1 LEHVEVNGLHG
12 DYAYPNPAAQL
23 AKQAAKKAVAKA
35 QEVSNAPNVVLKARR
50 ISVKNATLGFVNE
63 DLQPHYRVFLSDI
76 TVHMENFANQLTE
89 GTGTAR
95 VTGRFMGSGET
106 LVTVAFRPE
115 SNGPDFDFKARVE
128 NTDLRQ
134 MNNLLR
140 AHAKIDVAS
149 GMFSVFSE
157 LRVKNGR
164 VDGYVKP
171 LFRDLTVYDP
181 VQDEHKGLGQKIK
194 EKAADIAGRVLRNRP
209 REEVAT
215 VAPIAGPLVNPK
227 VSTWETLIGLVQN
240 AFLKAI
246 LPGFLQERDRA
257 ARP

>member
-1 LEHVEVNGLHG
+1 
-12 DYAYPNPAAQL
+12 
-23 AKQAAKKAVAKA
+23 
-35 QEVSNAPNVVLKARR
+35 
-50 ISVKNATLGFVNE
+50 
-63 DLQPHYRVFLSDI
+63 
-76 TVHMENFANQLTE
+76 
-89 GTGTAR
+89 
-95 VTGRFMGSGET
+95 
-106 LVTVAFRPE
+106 
-115 SNGPDFDFKARVE
+115 
-128 NTDLRQ
+128 